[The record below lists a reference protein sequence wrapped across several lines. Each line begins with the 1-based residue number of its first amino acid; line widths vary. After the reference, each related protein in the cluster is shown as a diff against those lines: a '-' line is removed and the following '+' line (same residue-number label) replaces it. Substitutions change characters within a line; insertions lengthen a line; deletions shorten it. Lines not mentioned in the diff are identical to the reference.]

1 MQLTGNSFI
10 KRFLSSLS
18 APRRLALPTPCGAC
32 NLPCTAPG
40 LSGDHEMETQ
50 RPCKPPYRRRA
61 RRPGPAA
68 SSTPGS
74 RLSLPG
80 PGRARRRSAAPAAPG
95 ASARGPSAC
104 TALHSRSR
112 GSTPP
117 RCTGEL
123 ENRTEGRSG
132 RKPGSQAAPG
142 HVAPSPRDLSPDWA
156 LHRRNSLRRVWVTLT
171 PLPRRRRLADNQ
183 VPVRGGWRFPDQ
195 EGGSEPGTHPSKETE
210 ASGYFLILPC
220 LDQIFA
226 PVFP

>member
-1 MQLTGNSFI
+1 MQLTGNSFM

-18 APRRLALPTPCGAC
+18 TPSRPALPTPCSAC
-32 NLPCTAPG
+32 NLPCPAPG
-40 LSGDHEMETQ
+40 LLGPQEMETQ

-74 RLSLPG
+74 RLFLPG
-80 PGRARRRSAAPAAPG
+80 PGRAPRRSAAPAAPG

-123 ENRTEGRSG
+123 KNRTKGRSG
-132 RKPGSQAAPG
+132 SKPSSQAAPH
-142 HVAPSPRDLSPDWA
+142 HVASSPRELSSDWA
-156 LHRRNSLRRVWVTLT
+156 LHQRNSLCRV
-171 PLPRRRRLADNQ
+171 
-183 VPVRGGWRFPDQ
+183 
-195 EGGSEPGTHPSKETE
+195 
-210 ASGYFLILPC
+210 
-220 LDQIFA
+220 
-226 PVFP
+226 